1 MKREENVL
9 INARRICAGLAMAAA
24 MVPGL
29 VLAETGPFTA
39 QQAEDGHAK
48 FNNYCAQCHRPD
60 LSGAQGP
67 ALTGDQFKA
76 KWGGKSV
83 AELREFI
90 HTNMPKTAPH
100 SLSDDKLDPIVAWIL
115 SKNGDQG
122 GDKPLSKD
130 SADTAKVPK

>member
-1 MKREENVL
+1 MNTK
-9 INARRICAGLAMAAA
+9 RICASLALGTVMISGLA
-24 MVPGL
+24 
-29 VLAETGPFTA
+29 LAETGPFTQ

-60 LSGAQGP
+60 LSGGQGP

-83 AELREFI
+83 AELRDFI
-90 HTNMPKTAPH
+90 HANMPKTAPH
-100 SLSDDKLDPIVAWIL
+100 SLTNDKLDPIVAWIL

-130 SADTAKVPK
+130 SAETSKVPK